1 MAYQDAVGFDGVK
14 NFLKKERLEPMFGL
28 NGRFSCWRRP
38 KYQRLHKYMTPVYC
52 SLCSLCHACIYT
64 LALLSTYKWLCKCLM
79 TLRFLSVWSWA
90 VLITHKMRS
99 HGQVMKIV
107 SNSSYVFFQY
117 ILLNKRIVEE
127 MLTFN
132 WL

>member
-1 MAYQDAVGFDGVK
+1 
-14 NFLKKERLEPMFGL
+14 
-28 NGRFSCWRRP
+28 
-38 KYQRLHKYMTPVYC
+38 
-52 SLCSLCHACIYT
+52 
-64 LALLSTYKWLCKCLM
+64 M